1 MVHHGACEQI
11 FQALSRFI
19 AEDEPGYEA
28 NKINNFTTHTHNN
41 YNAKTNLLLVSLFLT
56 NLLKLM

>member
-1 MVHHGACEQI
+1 MVHHWACGQI

-19 AEDEPGYEA
+19 AGDEPGHEA
-28 NKINNFTTHTHNN
+28 KKINFTTHTHNN
-41 YNAKTNLLLVSLFLT
+41 YNAKTNLLLVSLFLA